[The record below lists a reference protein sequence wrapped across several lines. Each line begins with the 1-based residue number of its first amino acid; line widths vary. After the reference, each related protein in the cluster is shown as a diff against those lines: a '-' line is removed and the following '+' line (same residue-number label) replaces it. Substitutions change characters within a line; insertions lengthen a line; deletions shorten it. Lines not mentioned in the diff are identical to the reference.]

1 MQIAKFIKEERIEKP
16 ILMGHSMGGGL
27 TLAIAAEFPE
37 LTGKIVIV
45 DALPCLM
52 ALTVPDFKSAPDND
66 CTDLIDRI
74 TAMDEEQFVQ
84 MQRMSAATLT
94 TDSLRFAERSYEK
107 SVIYWK

>member
-45 DALPCLM
+45 DA
-52 ALTVPDFKSAPDND
+52 
-66 CTDLIDRI
+66 
-74 TAMDEEQFVQ
+74 
-84 MQRMSAATLT
+84 
-94 TDSLRFAERSYEK
+94 
-107 SVIYWK
+107 

>member
-16 ILMGHSMGGGL
+16 ILVGHSMGGGL

-74 TAMDEEQFVQ
+74 TAMDEEQFVL

-94 TDSLRFAERSYEK
+94 TDSLRFAE
-107 SVIYWK
+107 